1 MYISYIMKTDQT
13 LARTQI
19 YLTQG
24 QQARLSVACKRT
36 SSTKSE
42 LIRQAVDQF
51 LDQQPTDSAQD
62 KARRLQG
69 LAGMW
74 ADRADMAD
82 PAAYIQA
89 LRAPR
94 FKPGA

>member
-1 MYISYIMKTDQT
+1 MYDLYIMKTNQT

-19 YLTQG
+19 YLTQA
-24 QQARLSVACKRT
+24 QQARLSVACKRSVT
-36 SSTKSE
+36 TKSE
-42 LIRQAVDQF
+42 LIRQAINQF
-51 LDQQPTDSAQD
+51 LDEQPEGSQEN
-62 KARRLQG
+62 KAKRLQG

-82 PAAYIQA
+82 PSAYVQA

-94 FKPGA
+94 FESGV

>member
-1 MYISYIMKTDQT
+1 MYNLYIMQTNQT

-24 QQARLSVACKRT
+24 QQARLSVACKRSAT
-36 SSTKSE
+36 SKSE
-42 LIRQAVDQF
+42 LIRQAINQF
-51 LDQQPTDSAQD
+51 LDQQPEGSQED
-62 KARRLQG
+62 KAQRLQG
-69 LAGMW
+69 LAGLW

-82 PAAYIQA
+82 PTAYVQA

-94 FKPGA
+94 FESGV